1 MEFIRASLSGF
12 LIIVIA
18 ISLGGC
24 VTNKPLFDPEDQMQS
39 VYDSYELNCFIE
51 ADHMVE
57 DRIRALNLYSK
68 SVENCYKELVSRI
81 KVVYPDDPEFD
92 TFKKNSMFILQED
105 GGYFHLQK
113 VLLINQADYLKF
125 RLNMD
130 EKDFKEEISHPVALL
145 SPIAKNAIEESYT
158 KEQKRLLEQFIKK
171 MKQVIRRINA
181 TGIPSYYIN
190 NLKE

>member
-1 MEFIRASLSGF
+1 MEFIRASLSG
-12 LIIVIA
+12 LLLVVMA

-24 VTNKPLFDPEDQMQS
+24 VTNKPLFDSEDQIQS
-39 VYDSYELNCFIE
+39 IHDSFELNCFIE

-57 DRIRALNLYSK
+57 DRIRALNLFRK

-113 VLLINQADYLKF
+113 GLLINEADYLKF
-125 RLNMD
+125 ELNIN